1 MPNAYLIHCL
11 TIRPMPYASK
21 HDIQGPSL
29 FWIPCHLNGDQ
40 RSTRPKAVTNIPLPK
55 YKWGRKSEKYVG
67 KSERKRKKLKIKKE
81 EKWSAKLPLH

>member
-1 MPNAYLIHCL
+1 
-11 TIRPMPYASK
+11 
-21 HDIQGPSL
+21 
-29 FWIPCHLNGDQ
+29 LNGDQ

-67 KSERKRKKLKIKKE
+67 KSERKRKKLKIKKG